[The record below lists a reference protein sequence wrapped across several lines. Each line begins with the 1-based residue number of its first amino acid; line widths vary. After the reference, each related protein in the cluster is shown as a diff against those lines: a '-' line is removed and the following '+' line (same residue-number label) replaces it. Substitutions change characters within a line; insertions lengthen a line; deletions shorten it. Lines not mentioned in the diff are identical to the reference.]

1 MPNRSVRLWPPS
13 PISVLAAASRAKSE
27 MSDRFFLDTNLL
39 VYAVD
44 PSDPAKQT
52 IALEWITSAHQTGH
66 GILSYQV
73 VQEWFNV
80 VLRKAAAPLS
90 PDEATSI
97 YRALIEPLWRTQ
109 SSRELLDTA
118 LELHRKDSFSWWD
131 SLIVS
136 AAIHGGCRELLSE
149 DLQAGREISGV
160 RIHNPFR

>member
-1 MPNRSVRLWPPS
+1 
-13 PISVLAAASRAKSE
+13 

-44 PSDPAKQT
+44 PGDPAKQSV
-52 IALEWITSAHQTGH
+52 ALEWVTAAHQNGR
-66 GILSYQV
+66 GLLSYQV

-80 VLRKAAAPLS
+80 VLRKAAVPLK

-97 YRALIEPLWRTQ
+97 YRVLIEPLWRIQ

-118 LELHRKDSFSWWD
+118 LDLHRGDSFSWWD

-136 AAIHGGCRELLSE
+136 AAIQGGCNELLSE
-149 DLQAGREISGV
+149 DLQDGREISGV
-160 RIHNPFR
+160 RINNPFR